1 MKKVVSLNSC
11 YQIISGICFEI
22 YFWTSSI
29 CEVKAPFLLEL
40 FRVAIVYLKY
50 LIYTKRTWMFF
61 HTWNYA
67 SFYLNLFYFLLEILD
82 FGLSEYNKFLYL
94 TLILFCRCLQ
104 LTKRIKVLNNH
115 FHLILGMQTSLGI
128 KLIEILF
135 TPVLFVFKVWRE
147 YEE

>member
-67 SFYLNLFYFLLEILD
+67 SFYLNLFYFLLKILD

-135 TPVLFVFKVWRE
+135 SPVLFVFNVWCE